1 MTTKTHTLAKSESA
15 LVPVMGLI
23 LLGVAILFTAGF
35 AQAEMLHD
43 SAHDVRHSIGFA
55 CH

>member
-1 MTTKTHTLAKSESA
+1 MTNTQTFAKSDSA
-15 LVPVMGLI
+15 LLPVLAIAIMGI
-23 LLGVAILFTAGF
+23 AILFTAGF
-35 AQAEMLHD
+35 AQAEMLHN